1 MGRTEEDEIMDWVE
15 NYDTIQTSGRKERRR
30 KDKENIYMVRH
41 EELDNHKQTTS
52 VCDLG
57 NVCIA

>member
-1 MGRTEEDEIMDWVE
+1 MDWVE
-15 NYDTIQTSGRKERRR
+15 NYDTIQTSRRKERRR